1 MSRADAGI
9 ILAFAG
15 FVLIGGS
22 NVVAVRF
29 SNAELDPFWGAG
41 ARFAAASLLFFILVL
56 LRRARLPRGRALAGA
71 ALYGLFNFAAFYA
84 CAYWAL
90 LHIGSGPAA
99 VVLGLTPLVTF
110 GLAVAQRQE
119 AFRWRAVAGGLLAVA
134 GLAVVFEDGFGGE
147 ISGWA
152 VLALVGAAAASGQA
166 SLVVKRFPPVDPAA
180 MNAVG
185 MLVGSAL
192 LLALSLV
199 AGEEWTAPTRT
210 STWLVLV
217 YLVTLGGLALF
228 LLVLYVLRHWTASA
242 TAYGFVLFPIVA
254 TSLGAWL
261 ADEQVTG
268 RFILGSLL
276 VLLGVYVGALARR
289 SPLVSPPLPAGSDG
303 KA

>member
-1 MSRADAGI
+1 MRRSDSGV
-9 ILAFAG
+9 ILAFLG

-41 ARFAAASLLFFILVL
+41 ARFAAASLLFFLLML
-56 LRRARLPRGRALAGA
+56 LRRVRLPRGRALAGA
-71 ALYGLFNFAAFYA
+71 AFYGLFNVAVFYA
-84 CAYWAL
+84 GAYWAL

-110 GLAVAQRQE
+110 ALAVAQRQE
-119 AFRWRAVAGGLLAVA
+119 AFRWRAVVGGLLAVA
-134 GLAVVFEDGFGGE
+134 GLAVVFGDGFGADV
-147 ISGWA
+147 SGWA

-166 SLVVKRFPPVDPAA
+166 SLIVKRYPRVDPAA

-185 MLVGSAL
+185 MLVGAAL
-192 LLALSLV
+192 LLALSFAV
-199 AGEEWTAPTRT
+199 GEHWTAPTKA

-217 YLVTLGGLALF
+217 YLVTLGGLVLF
-228 LLVLYVLRHWTASA
+228 LLVLHVLRHWTASA

-261 ADEQVTG
+261 ADERVTWSFAVG
-268 RFILGSLL
+268 ALL
-276 VLLGVYVGALARR
+276 VLLGVYVGALARHAG
-289 SPLVSPPLPAGSDG
+289 PVSKPAAPSDD
-303 KA
+303 

>member
-1 MSRADAGI
+1 MARADAGTT
-9 ILAFAG
+9 LAFVG

-41 ARFAAASLLFFILVL
+41 ARFAAASLLFFLLVL

-71 ALYGLFNFAAFYA
+71 ALYGLFNFAVFYA

-90 LHIGSGPAA
+90 LHVESGPAA

-110 GLAVAQRQE
+110 SLAVAQGQE
-119 AFRWRAVAGGLLAVA
+119 PFRWRAVAGGLLALA
-134 GLAVVFEDGFGGE
+134 GLAVVFGDGLGDGV
-147 ISGWA
+147 SVWA
-152 VLALVGAAAASGQA
+152 ALALVGAAAAAGQA

-192 LLALSLV
+192 LLALSLAV
-199 AGEEWTAPTRT
+199 GEDWTAPTRT
-210 STWLVLV
+210 STWLVFA
-217 YLVTLGGLALF
+217 YLVTFGGLVLF
-228 LLVLYVLRHWTASA
+228 LLVLRVLRHWTASA

-261 ADEQVTG
+261 AHERVTWS
-268 RFILGSLL
+268 FVLGSLL
-276 VLLGVYVGALARR
+276 VLLGVYVGALARHTR
-289 SPLVSPPLPAGSDG
+289 AAASPPHLP
-303 KA
+303 